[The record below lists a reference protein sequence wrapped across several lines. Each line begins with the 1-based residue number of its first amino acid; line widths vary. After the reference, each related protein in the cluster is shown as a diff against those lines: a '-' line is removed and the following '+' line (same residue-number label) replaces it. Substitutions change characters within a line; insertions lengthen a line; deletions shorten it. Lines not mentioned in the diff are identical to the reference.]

1 MGEREKG
8 GVNNKKHM
16 IQYDRV
22 YDLISWVRIKVADDE
37 LDAEQALDMLE
48 REINEI
54 EHDD

>member
-1 MGEREKG
+1 
-8 GVNNKKHM
+8 M

-48 REINEI
+48 REINDI